1 MLAGVAL
8 GVVAAGALAPVR
20 SQAADEASIYLVH
33 GLAEGTVAVTVDGTS
48 VVERLGATEVAGP
61 FSLAAG
67 ERRVTF
73 TTADGTEVTSSVE
86 LEPGASSDVVVHLPA
101 TPGGDPVV
109 TEYPNDLSAVQ
120 RGRAAVAVAHTAAVP
135 PADIRVDGEVL
146 FANVANGEYLY
157 EVVPA
162 GGYEVDIVPTGRTSP
177 AVLGPLELEL
187 TAGALTRVYAV
198 GDPGTDSMDVASHVI
213 STGTSGSERPRSV
226 DTGRGGLADR
236 LLDRR

>member
-33 GLAEGTVAVTVDGTS
+33 GLAEGSVAVTVDGET
-48 VVERLGATEVAGP
+48 VTEGLGATEVAGP

-67 ERRVTF
+67 EREVTF
-73 TTADGTEVTSSVE
+73 TTEDGSEVSSSVD
-86 LEPGASSDVVVHLPA
+86 LGAGASSDVVLHLPA
-101 TPGGDPVV
+101 TASGDPVV
-109 TEYPNDLSAVQ
+109 TEYPNDLSSVQ

-162 GGYEVDIVPTGRTSP
+162 GAYEVDIVPTGKDSP

-198 GDPGTDSMDVASHVI
+198 GDPEADSMAVASHVI
-213 STGTSGSERPRSV
+213 RTGTSGSGRPQSV

-236 LLDRR
+236 LLDLR